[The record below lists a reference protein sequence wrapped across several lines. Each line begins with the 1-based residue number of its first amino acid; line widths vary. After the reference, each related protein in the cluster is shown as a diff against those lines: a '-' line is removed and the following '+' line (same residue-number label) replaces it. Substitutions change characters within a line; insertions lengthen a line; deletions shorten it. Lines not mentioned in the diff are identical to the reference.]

1 MKTFKKILL
10 LFLCLALAA
19 ELGFLGIMMMKEPSG
34 PADPTEATA
43 PATQAPTQAPTEPPT
58 EAPTEEPTEPP
69 TEGPTEPPF
78 VSYTFTF
85 AGDCTLAS
93 DSGSYNS
100 AYGFIQT
107 IGEDYGFPF
116 RNVLEY
122 FENDELTVLNLE
134 GALTEEGYAQQKDFS
149 LRGPNDYVN
158 ILTQNSVEA
167 VTLANDHTMDFGQT
181 GYTSTKN
188 QLDSAKIP
196 YVERDSS
203 TLITTKNGLKVGIYG
218 AVYYKLDAG
227 EITAAISKLRKE
239 ADIVI
244 FAPHWG
250 YEMNPKFNAEQE
262 KIARAAVDAGADI
275 VYGTHP
281 RVLQAMESYK
291 DAVIWYSLGSFSF
304 GGNTNPGDYDSAL
317 IQQEVIRAADGSV
330 SLGETVVVPVSI
342 SSVSDRNNFQPTPCK
357 EGSEGYVRVLEKLDR
372 AE

>member
-1 MKTFKKILL
+1 MEKILKAL
-10 LFLCLALAA
+10 LVVLIALLSAV
-19 ELGFLGIMMMKEPSG
+19 LSFCVTVFVISG
-34 PADPTEATA
+34 LEKA
-43 PATQAPTQAPTEPPT
+43 PARIPETTAVVMQSEPQETEPAQTET
-58 EAPTEEPTEPP
+58 EAPTEPREERFLLT
-69 TEGPTEPPF
+69 F
-78 VSYTFTF
+78 V
-85 AGDCTLAS
+85 GDCTLGGR
-93 DSGSYNS
+93 DSHANIDT
-100 AYGFIQT
+100 GFIKT
-107 IGEDYGFPF
+107 VNGDYSYPF

-291 DAVIWYSLGSFSF
+291 DAVIWYSLGSFSY
-304 GGNTNPGDYDSAL
+304 GGNIKPEDYDSAL
-317 IQQEVIRAADGSV
+317 VQQEVIRAADGTV
-330 SLGETVVVPVSI
+330 SLGETIVVPVSI
-342 SSVSDRNNFQPTPCK
+342 SSVPDRNNYQPTPYE
-357 EGSEGYVRVLEKLDR
+357 EGSEGYVRVLKKLDR
-372 AE
+372 AEQN